1 MNPIIFIPARLGST
15 RLPGK
20 ALALISGKPMIAH
33 VLARGMEAD
42 LGPVVV
48 ATDAREIAEAVEAA
62 GGRAVMTAGAHACGL
77 DRIGEALGR
86 IDPAR
91 KYDVVVDLQGDQPFL
106 PSGAIGAAL
115 ALLGDRRV
123 DMATL
128 ATLALPGEEDDP
140 DVVKMVGSQIS
151 PNRLRALYF
160 TRARAPFGEGPYLS
174 SSRRLRLS
182 SRGVRAIRRPAR
194 FAAGETRAAR
204 TTPRARGRH
213 AHRRRPAGQSRAVG
227 GYGARPRRGA
237 PGR

>member
-1 MNPIIFIPARLGST
+1 MLEQALIEKVYQLFLRACSRRGFDGAASPAPMRQATTAVNPITFIPARLGST

-48 ATDAREIAEAVEAA
+48 ATDAREIVEAVEAA
-62 GGRAVMTAGAHACGL
+62 GGQAIMTAGAHACGL

-106 PSGAIGAAL
+106 PSGAIGAAA
-115 ALLGDRRV
+115 ALLSDRRV

-128 ATLALPGEEDDP
+128 ATLALPGEEDDR
-140 DVVKMVGSQIS
+140 DVVNRSYS
-151 PNRLRALYF
+151 PYHTVLY
-160 TRARAPFGEGPYLS
+160 RILCCCRIGEFI
-174 SSRRLRLS
+174 SRR
-182 SRGVRAIRRPAR
+182 
-194 FAAGETRAAR
+194 
-204 TTPRARGRH
+204 
-213 AHRRRPAGQSRAVG
+213 
-227 GYGARPRRGA
+227 
-237 PGR
+237 